1 LEFGDAD
8 AQLAVAYWERCKA
21 GNVEEFQGNIEGGTK
36 AKTIED
42 FIITTERVNSFSPAI
57 KPSAYQP
64 RMLSPQSRCF
74 PLLREFGL

>member
-1 LEFGDAD
+1 MPMRNLLWLIGNDA
-8 AQLAVAYWERCKA
+8 K
-21 GNVEEFQGNIEGGTK
+21 QGMWKSFKEILK